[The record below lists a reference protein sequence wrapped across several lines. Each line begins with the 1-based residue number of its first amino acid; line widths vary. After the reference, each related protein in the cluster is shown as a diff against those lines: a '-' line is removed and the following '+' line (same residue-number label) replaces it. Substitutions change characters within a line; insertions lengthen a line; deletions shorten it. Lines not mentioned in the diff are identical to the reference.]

1 MFSPCPD
8 IQHFLEQHAQLA
20 LVRIEKVE
28 GSAPREAGA
37 WMLVAAEDSFGTI
50 GGGQLEYM
58 AIDEAR
64 AVLKNQRG
72 NRILHIP
79 LGPGI
84 GQCCGGNVEVS
95 IEVLNNKGRRDIAQ
109 IQRVYIAARPV
120 VYVFGAGHVGR
131 ALIAALALLPV
142 RPVMIDTRATEM
154 SLVPESVEKYLVPLP
169 EEVVRNAQPA
179 SAFVVLTHDHSLDF
193 LITREAL
200 KRGDAGYVGMIGSKT
215 KRAVFE
221 RWCRGFCDSNIKLD
235 AMVCPI
241 GVTDSNDKRPQVIAA
256 FIAAE
261 VIDRLT
267 ASPLVP
273 DKTPNSSQMREE
285 IND

>member
-1 MFSPCPD
+1 MISPCPD
-8 IQHFLEQHAQLA
+8 IQQFLEQHAHLA
-20 LVRIEKVE
+20 LVRIERVE
-28 GSAPREAGA
+28 GSTPRDAGT
-37 WMLVAAEDSFGTI
+37 WMLVAADASFGTI

-64 AVLKNQRG
+64 VLLKNQRG

-84 GQCCGGNVEVS
+84 GQCCGGNVKVS
-95 IEVLNNKGRRDIAQ
+95 IEVLDIKGRRDIAE
-109 IQRVYIAARPV
+109 IQRTYMTARPV

-131 ALIAALALLPV
+131 ALIAALALLPL
-142 RPVMIDTRATEM
+142 RPIMIDTRSAEM
-154 SLVPESVEKYLVPLP
+154 SLVPETIEKYLVPVP
-169 EEVVRNAQPA
+169 EEVVRNARPA

-200 KRGDAGYVGMIGSKT
+200 KRGDARYVGMIGSKT

-221 RWCRGFCDSNIKLD
+221 RWCRGFCDSNLKLD

-241 GVTDSNDKRPQVIAA
+241 GATGSTDKRPQVIAA
-256 FIAAE
+256 FVAAE
-261 VIDRLT
+261 VMDRLT
-267 ASPLVP
+267 VSPLVP
-273 DKTPNSSQMREE
+273 DETQNSNLAREE